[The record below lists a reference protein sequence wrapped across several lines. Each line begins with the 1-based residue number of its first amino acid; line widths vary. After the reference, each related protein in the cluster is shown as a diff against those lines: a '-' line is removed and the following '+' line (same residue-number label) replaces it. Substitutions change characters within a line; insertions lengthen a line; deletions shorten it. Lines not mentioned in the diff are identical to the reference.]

1 MSFQDSYHPLACFQ
15 FKQTTVQMSTISAT
29 DSACVS
35 SQWIWR
41 LSFAAVA
48 AWREDSSFLLVWYL
62 FSSSPKYVTVLKNC
76 LEKKVLTSTF
86 LLNMCDAACMH
97 TLYGSH
103 YDNQMHMSLAPLHFI
118 QLITYSIKRKI
129 ACSSAH
135 TIEKCSKWEV
145 SWINID
151 IEIFKFDCNHVS
163 AF

>member
-1 MSFQDSYHPLACFQ
+1 
-15 FKQTTVQMSTISAT
+15 MSTKSAT
-29 DSACVS
+29 DAACVS
-35 SQWIWR
+35 SQWNWR
-41 LSFAAVA
+41 LSFVATLERTAVYK
-48 AWREDSSFLLVWYL
+48 SGTL
-62 FSSSPKYVTVLKNC
+62 FFSLKYVTVLINC

-118 QLITYSIKRKI
+118 QLITYSIKTKI

-151 IEIFKFDCNHVS
+151 FEIFIFDFNSCFCILKLHVITNL
-163 AF
+163 